1 VLVDGVLLSSGRQG
15 KRLAKLNLDADLRQ
29 WPVIIGQGESATL
42 TNLDRAVSP
51 IPRAVGLLRN
61 LNPEEEQV
69 LLALTIAMSDHLT

>member
-1 VLVDGVLLSSGRQG
+1 
-15 KRLAKLNLDADLRQ
+15 LRQ